1 MTVLSRRFLVAFF
14 FLIQGI
20 WVYGQNEPTVI
31 EAESGTVGAEF
42 SSSTDGDITFVSI
55 TTDFINTDN
64 PGSADRTIT
73 FSVTFPAAGTYD
85 LYGKFRV
92 GPNGADDDSFFYSN
106 GFGTKSETTDDDWI
120 TMNNLGTAGFTAA
133 DDYVTGEGIAANNVW
148 KWINL
153 SEFSGQET
161 PISFVVDAGNLTR
174 TFQIGARED
183 GIDFDKFAFAPSDLY
198 YTVSNLENGE
208 PGVPELPDPDY
219 VPPIADGQTK
229 FLGNVYSTQQAPEF
243 ENYWNQVTPEN
254 AGKWGS
260 VEGTRDQYNWGQLDN
275 AYNLA
280 KDNGF
285 PFKLHVLIWGNQ
297 QPSWIENLSASEQLE
312 EIEEW
317 FDTLAAKYPD
327 MEYIE
332 VVNEPLHDPPN
343 QPGSG
348 GGNYIDALGGN
359 GTTGWDWVVNS
370 FKLARTYFPNSDLII
385 NDYGIINNSTATNQY
400 LDLIDILVDS
410 SLVDGIGIQAHAFTI
425 NDASATT
432 ITNNLNILATTG
444 LPIYVTEL
452 DVDGTDDMVQLERYQ
467 RVFPAFWEHP
477 DVQGITLWGYRPGMW
492 RTDQGAILIESD
504 GTERP
509 SIMWLRAYVNDNFK
523 EVSSITVE
531 PTGGTP
537 TIDTEDGTLQM
548 TTTLDPTDA
557 TISDVIWSVD
567 NASVATINSDGLL
580 TAVADGTVV
589 VKATA
594 KDGSGTN
601 GTLSV
606 TISNQASAVT
616 GIDELG
622 NLIFYPNPAQKGI
635 FTVKGLIGFERMDI
649 MDIRG
654 NMVKSVDLENLN
666 SVEVQMIGH
675 PKGIYIVQL
684 FDGSQFIFKKIVLN

>member
-649 MDIRG
+649 MNIRG